1 MSEYADPA
9 VQDYYG
15 TKRVTAWPATD
26 FDGKP
31 GYAVQYE
38 GGYTSW
44 SPADVFAAA
53 YQPITAMSFGHALVA
68 FKAGHK
74 VGRGS
79 PQPLVILDPTDPS
92 RFGFYNLHPNDL
104 LADDWTIVT

>member
-44 SPADVFAAA
+44 SPADVFEAA
-53 YQPITAMSFGHALVA
+53 YQPITAMSFGHALAA
-68 FKAGHK
+68 FKAGH
-74 VGRGS
+74 VVRRPGLYPR
-79 PQPLVILDPTDPS
+79 LDPEDDACLKTVAPADM
-92 RFGFYNLHPNDL
+92 
-104 LADDWTIVT
+104 LAEDWLIEA